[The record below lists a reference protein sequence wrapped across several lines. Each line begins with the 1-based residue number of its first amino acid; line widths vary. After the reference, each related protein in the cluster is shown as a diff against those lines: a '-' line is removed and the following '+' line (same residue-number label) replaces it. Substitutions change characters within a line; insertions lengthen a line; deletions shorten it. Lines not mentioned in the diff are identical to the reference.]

1 MHDRIE
7 TLELGLGEVAKV
19 FANSRNVGSFIAKI
33 TVSEQVGIQAER
45 VVTSRTQD
53 GPGYCADITL
63 MASKQYFHST
73 PISKNRVDGLA
84 EPLDFANRFWSG
96 DFAAYAR
103 KTCASLIRKGQT

>member
-7 TLELGLGEVAKV
+7 ALEIGLGEVAKV
-19 FANSRNVGSFIAKI
+19 FANSRNVGSCIAKI
-33 TVSEQVGIQAER
+33 TVGIEVGIQADH

-63 MASKQYFHST
+63 MASKQYFHAT

-84 EPLDFANRFWSG
+84 EPLDFANVSG
-96 DFAAYAR
+96 RATLTHTPEKPAHH
-103 KTCASLIRKGQT
+103 